1 MQYPYRYIAMFTEG
15 SESVFRNLSP
25 KEKELLT
32 AHHSVARVPRGGT
45 IFSKG
50 EKSKELI
57 VLAEGKAKIFRCGI
71 AGREHI
77 IKLVRPGDMLES
89 EILFTDSIWP
99 STSIAIEDSVIV
111 KIETQLMFRL
121 MKDNPDL
128 SMRISKFLA
137 EEIAV
142 SYNKM
147 VSLTQ
152 KHVMGR
158 LAESILEIGEV
169 YGFEDDGITL
179 SARLSRDDIA
189 HLSNMTTSNAIRTLS
204 LFATEGI
211 LRMKRRQITILDPE
225 GLKRISEQA

>member
-1 MQYPYRYIAMFTEG
+1 MFTEG

-25 KEKELLT
+25 REKELLT
-32 AHHSVARVPRGGT
+32 AHHSVAQIPRGGT

-57 VLAEGKAKIFRCGI
+57 VLAEGKAKIFRRGI

-77 IKLVRPGDMLES
+77 IKLVRPGDMLEN

-99 STSIAIEDSVIV
+99 STSIAIENSVII

-128 SMRISKFLA
+128 SMGISKFLA
-137 EEIAV
+137 EELAV

-169 YGFEDDGITL
+169 YGFEDDGKTL

-189 HLSNMTTSNAIRTLS
+189 HLANMTTSNAIRTLS

-211 LRMKRRQITILDPE
+211 LRIKRRQITILDPE